1 MNEQSLN
8 QLGFQEAAMVFVRDG
23 VPDAVFNDFGQ
34 DVTAGVYCWI
44 SEDTAGNQ
52 EVIYVG
58 KFGSA
63 LPKRFREHRGGFRG
77 GSQSGVKKAAY
88 IFESLDQGNTIKIF
102 AKASARCDIEYT
114 DILGNTIRTT
124 VTTESTD
131 EISMIEHVT
140 AQQGKPVLNGT
151 KGG

>member
-1 MNEQSLN
+1 MNEQSLT

-23 VPDAVFNDFGQ
+23 IPDAVFNDFGQ
-34 DVTAGVYCWI
+34 TVTAGVYCWVA
-44 SEDTAGNQ
+44 EDTAGDQ
-52 EVIYVG
+52 QVIYVG

-63 LPKRFREHRGGFRG
+63 LTKRFREHRGGFRG
-77 GSQSGVKKAAY
+77 GSKSGVKKAAY

-102 AKASARCDIEYT
+102 AKASARCDTEYT

-124 VTTESTD
+124 VTTESAD
-131 EISMIEHVT
+131 EISMIDYVT
-140 AQQGKPVLNGT
+140 VQQGKPVLNGT